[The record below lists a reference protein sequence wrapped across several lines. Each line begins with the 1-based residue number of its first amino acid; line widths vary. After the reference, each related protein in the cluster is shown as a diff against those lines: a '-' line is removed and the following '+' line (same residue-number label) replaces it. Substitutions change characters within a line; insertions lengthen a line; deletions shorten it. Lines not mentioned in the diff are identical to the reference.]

1 MRKIFFVF
9 SVFLLGLSV
18 SARNPARIDISGVPA
33 VKLDFEKQ
41 SGIRIGHGSWLKP
54 EHAEQYI
61 TALFPASDE
70 WTGGKITF
78 TPESS
83 GKLRIT
89 LLGPLIR
96 GGKTTRLKPEG
107 VYYDNI
113 RINGTLI
120 PNGDFEAGGKG
131 FSFAAREKQFPGR
144 IIFNPA
150 LARSGNACAL
160 AWHDGPVAFSC
171 PVKAKESVTLS
182 FDYRSAG
189 EVPSAE
195 ESNQFYPLSL
205 ASSANMGFVD
215 ETAGDGR
222 GGWTD
227 QGPKNDLRA
236 LTPGVK
242 DIHSWPFRILD
253 PEKNNG
259 RSCVIFRSAHSPFG
273 TERILLPVN
282 RNCNA
287 LALLNAC
294 AWTKTGAVAA
304 TAEVLFANGTKKRFP
319 IVVGKQ
325 TRDWWNPKP
334 IPNAEIAWKA
344 GADHGEIGLYSTV
357 LKWEKPGLVRSVSI
371 TSGGKDVVFGL
382 VAATAGLVRK
392 EADDVS
398 GLSWQVPL
406 DHKSALTV
414 LPLELLKLE
423 MAKAKFPAERFLQER
438 KYWKRLEVLN
448 EKGER
453 LEHCI
458 VKFTRNFSPL
468 IFVRTGGKSES
479 LLLRIGTE
487 ANGKILSPRQAFRR
501 FTGKEKAN
509 YRSDTWGK
517 GLFVYPEDATLR
529 ETRTVPDEDSFY
541 NSGETIDADS
551 PEWRF
556 SFELQSP
563 KTFRLYIYS
572 REPENF
578 WNHIYIQFDGGEII
592 KLGGNAYEPSTYYWS
607 GGESIHLEKGK
618 HTLRLFPRTPR
629 KNRKK
634 FALSKLYL
642 AEDRLMPVLPGL
654 ADELNALKKEGFFVY
669 GMRDLAT
676 KRNESADPM
685 NRFMNEKFS
694 FPDLSSL
701 TGSPDI
707 DKRGALLPSGT
718 GFRFEDGTA
727 VPQIWGC
734 NMNYSMLYD
743 LAQENRLG
751 NDALDRFLQ
760 RLKAMGYST
769 VRYMITTLPRAW
781 ATNQN
786 NRWMPLL
793 SVKPLKFSPEFLS
806 NLQKLI
812 AACHRNGIYLSLT
825 LWRDNHFFSDLT
837 GGRSN
842 HAYIGFFHPEAIRRQ
857 KEIVRMILGTPNP
870 YRNNLP
876 PAKDPTVLIYEI
888 ENERTFVASFQMNH
902 PSDWR
907 KLPLEARTVLHDRWT
922 AFLKKK
928 YGNTEALKK
937 SWNLASLAGRLY
949 SGTGRETL
957 ENVDFPPA
965 WNVRE
970 WGNDSSDF
978 HVKLDDLRVSEASF
992 GKEKRN
998 NPMVSDGLEFMY
1010 QLYRDYLK
1018 EMYTFARSL
1027 GYKGVITSNGPDCEL
1042 HYSQRTAANEVLD
1055 AVSGGTGYWNRSGY
1069 GFLRSLSWL
1078 APTVYAAVP
1087 GKPVISREYGAN
1099 LIYENCWWGN
1109 LIAASA
1115 QKAMGKA
1122 YLFNF
1127 YLGFSNLNLPDH
1139 FYPDDRFD
1147 PVSGL
1152 NLRQEAHLYS
1162 HFANLASAIAVRS
1175 PDLRKPKFRLEIA
1188 FPLDNVCYAAPF
1200 RGYNKMTLND
1210 FVPFLY
1216 TDSSVR
1222 TFRDHYAGDA
1232 DLVVNEPSLPSGD
1245 YSRARNFFAIRPHSP
1260 QNRSGNP
1267 EPAWFRGKEFLA
1279 EGFLDRPSEQ
1289 KAFYRALQ
1297 KAGANLPVS
1306 LSEFGSVWR
1315 DAGKHLEI
1323 DTRSTTFR
1331 AETETFSAFIG
1342 SLENGKSKMPKPFQL
1357 SGPGGAWSFFGKLPD
1372 SSSLF
1377 FAVMNGSAD
1386 LKEAGSLHYLFLGGS
1401 DLHVRFRGKEFVS
1414 LLGGHT
1420 VNMALKSETPLAE
1433 SPVVYATF
1441 FRNRS
1446 METPAEITF
1455 SRKIRKL
1462 EACGQNGQVLAEVPF
1477 SGGTFRTL
1485 WENGNRISHYRISF
1499 LDAE

>member
-1 MRKIFFVF
+1 MQKILFAI
-9 SVFLLGLSV
+9 SVFLIGF
-18 SARNPARIDISGVPA
+18 SASAQNPARIDISGVPA
-33 VKLDFEKQ
+33 VKLNFKKQ
-41 SGIRIGHGSWLKP
+41 SGVRIGNGSWLKP
-54 EHAEQYI
+54 EHAEQYM
-61 TALFPASDE
+61 TALFPVSEE
-70 WTGGKITF
+70 WKEGTLSF
-78 TPESS
+78 TPENS
-83 GKLRIT
+83 GRLRIS
-89 LLGPLIR
+89 LLGPMIQ

-113 RINGTLI
+113 RINGKMI
-120 PNGDFEAGGKG
+120 PNGDFESGEKG
-131 FSFAAREKQFPGR
+131 FSFTPREKQFPGR

-171 PVKAKESVTLS
+171 PVKAKEPVTVS

-189 EVPSAE
+189 RVPSAK
-195 ESNQFYPLSL
+195 ESNQFYPLTL
-205 ASSANMGFVD
+205 ASSANMGFAD

-236 LTPGVK
+236 LSPGVK
-242 DIHSWPFRILD
+242 VFCTWPFRILD
-253 PEKNNG
+253 PEKNGG
-259 RSCVIFRSAHSPFG
+259 RSCVIFRSVHSPFG
-273 TERILLPVN
+273 TDRIVLPVN
-282 RNCNA
+282 RRCNS

-294 AWTKTGAVAA
+294 AWGKTGAVAA
-304 TAEVLFANGTKKRFP
+304 TVEVLFANGTQMRFP
-319 IVVGKQ
+319 LIAGKQ

-334 IPNAEIAWKA
+334 IPEAEIAWKA
-344 GADHGEIGLYSTV
+344 GADNGEIGLYSTV
-357 LKWEKPGLVRSVSI
+357 LKWGKADMVRSVSI
-371 TSGGKDVVFGL
+371 RTGEKNVVWGL

-392 EADDVS
+392 EEDRS
-398 GLSWQVPL
+398 GLNWKIPL
-406 DHKSALTV
+406 GRKAALTV
-414 LPLELLKLE
+414 LPLEYLKLE
-423 MAKAKFPAERFLQER
+423 MAKAKFPADLFFQER

-448 EKGER
+448 EKREK
-453 LEHCI
+453 LDHCI
-458 VKFTRNFSPL
+458 VKFTREFSPL
-468 IFVRTGGKSES
+468 IFVRTNGKTES

-487 ANGKILSPRQAFRR
+487 ANGKILSPRQAFRL
-501 FTGKEKAN
+501 FAGKEKADF
-509 YRSDTWGK
+509 RSDDWGK
-517 GLFVYPEDATLR
+517 GLFVYPENAILKQ
-529 ETRTVPDEDSFY
+529 TRTVPDEDSFY

-551 PEWRF
+551 PEWRY
-556 SFELQSP
+556 SFDLKSP

-578 WNHIYIQFDGGEII
+578 WNHIFIQFDDGEII
-592 KLGGNAYEPSTYYWS
+592 KLGGNAFEPSTYYWS
-607 GGESIHLEKGK
+607 GGECIHLGKGT

-642 AEDRLMPVLPGL
+642 AEDRFLPVLPGL

-669 GMRDLAT
+669 GMRDLVT
-676 KRNESADPM
+676 KKNESNDPM
-685 NRFMNEKFS
+685 NRFMNEQFS

-701 TGSPDI
+701 TQTVNI
-707 DKRGALLPSGT
+707 DKHGALLPSGT
-718 GFRFEDGTA
+718 GFRFEDGTV

-743 LAQENRLG
+743 LVQENRLG

-760 RLKAMGYST
+760 RLKTMGYSS
-769 VRYMITTLPRAW
+769 VRYMITTLPRTW

-793 SVKPLKFSPEFLS
+793 SARPLKFSPEFLT

-825 LWRDNHFFSDLT
+825 LWRDNHFFSDLL
-837 GGRSN
+837 GGQNS
-842 HAYIGFFHPEAIRRQ
+842 HACIGFFHPEAIRRQ
-857 KEIVRMILGTPNP
+857 KEIVRMILETPNP

-876 PAKDPTVLIYEI
+876 PAKDPTLLIYEI
-888 ENERTFVASFQMNH
+888 ENERTFVASFQMNN

-907 KLPLEARTVLHDRWT
+907 KFPPEAKTILHNLWT

-928 YGNTEALKK
+928 YKNTEALKK
-937 SWNLASLAGRLY
+937 SWNIASLAGCLY
-949 SGTGRETL
+949 SGTGEETL
-957 ENVDFPPA
+957 ENVDFPPT
-965 WNVRE
+965 WDVRK
-970 WGNDSSDF
+970 WGHDSSDF
-978 HVKLDDLRVSEASF
+978 KVKLDDLRVSKASF

-1027 GYKGVITSNGPDCEL
+1027 GFKGIITSNGPDCEL
-1042 HYSQRTAANEVLD
+1042 HYSQRAAANEILD

-1078 APTVYAAVP
+1078 APTVYAATP

-1109 LIAASA
+1109 LITASV

-1127 YLGFSNLNLPDH
+1127 YLGYSNLNLPDH
-1139 FYPDDRFD
+1139 FYPDDRFEK
-1147 PVSGL
+1147 VSGI

-1162 HFANLASAIAVRS
+1162 HFANLASAIAVRA
-1175 PDLRKPKFRLEIA
+1175 PDLRKPEFKLEIGS
-1188 FPLDNVCYAAPF
+1188 PMDNVCYAAPF

-1222 TFRDHYAGDA
+1222 TFRDVYTGNA
-1232 DLVVNEPSLPSGD
+1232 DLVINEPSLPAGD
-1245 YSRARNFFAIRPHSP
+1245 YSRARHFFAIRPHSR
-1260 QNRSGNP
+1260 QNRSGYP
-1267 EPAWFRGKEFLA
+1267 EQTWFRGQKFLA
-1279 EGFLDRPSEQ
+1279 EGFLDRETEL
-1289 KAFYRALQ
+1289 KTFYETLQ
-1297 KAGANLPVS
+1297 KTGANLPVS
-1306 LSEFGSVWR
+1306 FAEFGKVWR
-1315 DAGKHLEI
+1315 DTGKHLEI
-1323 DTRSTTFR
+1323 DTQKTTFR
-1331 AETETFSAFIG
+1331 AETKTFSSFIG
-1342 SLENGKSKMPKPFQL
+1342 NMENGKLKMPKPFRL
-1357 SGPGGAWSFFGKLPD
+1357 SGSGDAWSFFGKLPD

-1386 LKEAGSLHYLFLGGS
+1386 LQETASLSYLFLGS
-1401 DLHVRFRGKEFVS
+1401 RDLHVRFHGKEFVS
-1414 LLGGHT
+1414 LLSGHT
-1420 VNMALKSETPLAE
+1420 VNIALKSETPLAE

-1455 SRKIRKL
+1455 GRKIREV
-1462 EACGQNGQVLAEVPF
+1462 EACGQNGESLAKVPF
-1477 SGGTFRTL
+1477 AGSSFRTL
-1485 WENGNRISHYRISF
+1485 WENGNRISHYKITF
-1499 LDAE
+1499 QDAE